1 MISEM
6 TEKPPPALVAAPEK
20 TGGETGLPG
29 TTHQP
34 GFGDK
39 TPENGGTEDKKKS
52 REMRKYRSLW
62 RVSSQNHYI

>member
-1 MISEM
+1 M
-6 TEKPPPALVAAPEK
+6 TEKPPPALVRRLKKQEEK
-20 TGGETGLPG
+20 PAFLGQLTNQALA
-29 TTHQP
+29 
-34 GFGDK
+34 DK